1 MKINLTIILSILLAA
16 GLVALGFTSWQAYQ
30 ERQRLQI
37 DLERRAAL
45 LGESIHDGLVAQ
57 LEKGRDKT
65 LRHTIDRV
73 ARTSS
78 RLAGLAV
85 YDLRDS
91 IVAATDGIG
100 PYRARMAEFRS
111 RQPSQDSAA
120 ATFLRADE
128 RRFYLYLRPLSAEA
142 GRIGTLAAVY
152 DAGYISQQ
160 IREIWKG
167 SFIRW
172 FVQALVAALVTLL
185 VIRWSIMRPLNRLV
199 DWMKDIRTLGQSRRQ
214 PPPAFFE
221 PLKQEVDRIA
231 ESIAEARATAA
242 EEVKLRATAEAI
254 WTPERLKE
262 EMRQLLDSRAL
273 VAVSNREPY
282 MHVHRGKSVESIV
295 PASGLV
301 TAMEPVLKA
310 CGGTWVAAGM
320 GDADRETVDG
330 KDEVRVPPDDP
341 RYTLRRVWMT
351 KEEEEGFYYGFSNE
365 GLWPLCH
372 VAHARP
378 IFRIDDW
385 RYYQEVN
392 ARFADAVVEVISGL
406 DQPLILVQDYHF
418 ALLPRLIKQRRP
430 DARVAIFWHI
440 PWPNPES
447 FGICPW
453 QKELLYG
460 MLGADLI
467 GFHTQYHCNNFLE
480 TVDRALESQIAWEHF
495 SVRIA
500 GHSTLV
506 KPFPISIAF
515 TPRDLEPREAQ
526 PTAAELL
533 KDHGL
538 KADLIGVGV
547 DRIDYTKGIV
557 ERFLAIERFLE
568 RYPAYQGR
576 FTFVELGAPSR
587 THIKRYA
594 DMVGDVETEAER
606 INWRFKTK
614 TWRPILFLKK
624 HHSHQEIQPWYQA
637 AQVCLVTS
645 LHDGMN
651 LVAKEYIA
659 ARNANDGALV
669 LSRFAGAARE
679 MRDALIVNPYDIEQT
694 AESIRYAL
702 EMPVAEQAERMQ
714 HMRQQ
719 LVSHNIYLWAADLI
733 RELSA
738 VRLSARPAPADQ
750 GAEEGGA
757 T

>member
-1 MKINLTIILSILLAA
+1 M
-16 GLVALGFTSWQAYQ
+16 
-30 ERQRLQI
+30 
-37 DLERRAAL
+37 
-45 LGESIHDGLVAQ
+45 
-57 LEKGRDKT
+57 
-65 LRHTIDRV
+65 IDRV
-73 ARTSS
+73 NRSSS

-85 YDLRDS
+85 YDAHDSLIALTAGYEPLRGKMPEYRGRQ
-91 IVAATDGIG
+91 AAFDT
-100 PYRARMAEFRS
+100 
-111 RQPSQDSAA
+111 AA
-120 ATFLRADE
+120 ASFLRIDGKKL
-128 RRFYLYLRPLSAEA
+128 YLYQRILSGES
-142 GRIGTLAAVY
+142 GRVGMLAAVY
-152 DAGYISQQ
+152 DAGYIDRQ
-160 IREIWKG
+160 IVGIWKN

-172 FVQALVAALVTLL
+172 FVQALVIALVTLL
-185 VIRWSIMRPLNRLV
+185 VIRWSIMRPLNTLV
-199 DWMKDIRTLGQSRRQ
+199 DWMKDIRTHGQSRRR

-262 EMRQLLDSRAL
+262 EMRQLLDGRAL

-310 CGGTWVAAGM
+310 CGGIWVAAGM

-330 KDEVRVPPDDP
+330 QDTVRVPPEDP

-378 IFRIDDW
+378 TFRIEDW
-385 RYYQEVN
+385 RYYQQVN
-392 ARFADAVVEVISGL
+392 ARFADAVVEVIDGL

-418 ALLPRLIKQRRP
+418 ALLPRLIKERRP

-453 QKELLYG
+453 QKDLLYG

-515 TPRDLEPREAQ
+515 TPRDLEPGES
-526 PTAAELL
+526 PTTAAELL

-538 KADLIGVGV
+538 KAELVGIGV

-594 DMVGDVETEAER
+594 DMVSEVESEAER

-614 TWRPILFLKK
+614 TWKPILFLKK
-624 HHSHQEIQPWYQA
+624 HHSHQEIQPWYRA

-659 ARNANDGALV
+659 ARGANDGALV

-702 EMPVAEQAERMQ
+702 EMPVSEQAERMQ
-714 HMRQQ
+714 RMRQQ

-738 VRLSARPAPADQ
+738 VRLPIKPPAEHAA
-750 GAEEGGA
+750 AEEGPQ
-757 T
+757 

>member
-1 MKINLTIILSILLAA
+1 MKINLTIIVSILLAV
-16 GLVALGFTSWQAYQ
+16 GLVALGFTFWQVYQ
-30 ERQRLQI
+30 ETQRLHI

-45 LGESIHDGLVAQ
+45 LGESINDGLVSQ
-57 LEKGRDKT
+57 LEKGKIK
-65 LRHTIDRV
+65 LVQQLIDRV
-73 ARTSS
+73 GKRSS
-78 RLAGLAV
+78 RLIGLAV
-85 YDLRDS
+85 YDPSDS
-91 IVAATDGIG
+91 IIASTKGYEPHRVLMTLSRSEVTAPDSVSAS
-100 PYRARMAEFRS
+100 FR
-111 RQPSQDSAA
+111 RG
-120 ATFLRADE
+120 ADQ
-128 RRFYLYLRPLSAEA
+128 RLYLYVRPLDSET

-152 DAGYISQQ
+152 DADYIGQQ
-160 IREIWKG
+160 IASIWRTN
-167 SFIRW
+167 FFRW
-172 FVQALVAALVTLL
+172 FVQALVVALVTLL
-185 VIRWSIMRPLNRLV
+185 VIRWSIMRPLNTLV
-199 DWMKDIRTLGQSRRQ
+199 DWMKDIRLHGEARHRQ

-221 PLKQEVDRIA
+221 PLKHEVNQIA
-231 ESIAEARATAA
+231 DTIAEARATAA
-242 EEVKLRATAEAI
+242 EEVKLRATAEAV

-262 EMRQLLDSRAL
+262 EVRQLLDGRIL
-273 VAVSNREPY
+273 IAVSNREPY
-282 MHVHRGKSVESIV
+282 MHVHRGKAVDCIV

-310 CGGTWVAAGM
+310 CGGIWVAAGM
-320 GDADRETVDG
+320 GDADREMVDN
-330 KDEVRVPPDDP
+330 KDEIRVPPDDP
-341 RYTLRRVWMT
+341 RYTLRRVWMS

-378 IFRIDDW
+378 TFRIDDW

-392 ARFADAVVEVISGL
+392 SRFAEAVIEAVSGL
-406 DQPLILVQDYHF
+406 DKPLILVQDYHF
-418 ALLPRLIKQRRP
+418 ALLPRLIKERRP
-430 DARVAIFWHI
+430 DAQVAIFWHI

-480 TVDRALESQIAWEHF
+480 TVDRSLESQITWEHF

-506 KPFPISIAF
+506 KPFPISISF
-515 TPRDLEPREAQ
+515 TPRDLEQRDPVPVVADLLRE
-526 PTAAELL
+526 
-533 KDHGL
+533 HRI

-594 DMVGDVETEAER
+594 DLVSEVESEAER

-614 TWRPILFLKK
+614 EWKPILFLKK

-659 ARNANDGALV
+659 SRALNDGALI
-669 LSRFAGAARE
+669 LSRFTGAARE
-679 MRDALIVNPYDIEQT
+679 MRDALIVNPYDVEQT
-694 AESIRYAL
+694 AEAIRYAL
-702 EMPVAEQAERMQ
+702 EMPVSEQAERMQ

-738 VRLSARPAPADQ
+738 VRLQTKSSVEHPAD
-750 GAEEGGA
+750 EEHPQ
-757 T
+757 